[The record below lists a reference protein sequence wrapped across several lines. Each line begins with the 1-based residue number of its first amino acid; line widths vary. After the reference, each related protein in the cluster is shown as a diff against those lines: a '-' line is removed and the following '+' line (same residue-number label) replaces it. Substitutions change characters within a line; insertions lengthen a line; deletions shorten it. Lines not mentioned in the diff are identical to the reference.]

1 MQSLSREIMNDY
13 SMGALEALTWVRSLL
28 DQHDKR
34 RIKREIL
41 DALDKLHSGVAL
53 NFRQKIELMP

>member
-1 MQSLSREIMNDY
+1 LNDY

-28 DQHDKR
+28 DQYDKR
-34 RIKREIL
+34 RIKREII